1 MSLVSRTLSAGKM
14 FKLGRIQLTLPWLMV
29 LRNLRARWVRTILTA
44 AGIVVG
50 VAAMVAVNATNNS
63 TLNSINRFFDE
74 AAGQSDLVVETA
86 ASGERFEEAAVAT
99 VRRFPGVI
107 AAAPGIVGV
116 TIPAEEA
123 EGWEE
128 QYGAGG
134 NIVPGTNF
142 WLMGRDMA
150 ADAGVEAAIHTYKL
164 VDGRLLK
171 PNETAYNMMM
181 VETYAE
187 EKGIE
192 VGEDFAIL
200 TPSSGVVDLRV
211 VGLIAKEEI
220 GISNEGVLGITS
232 VQVVQELF
240 GASGEIDQIELIVDA
255 SIRSNTAAL
264 DQFRSDLSARLG
276 AEFTVKRPASRGE
289 SVTDSLASYQQGL
302 NFFSVVSLFVGSFLI
317 YNAFAMTVVERTR
330 EIGMLRAI
338 GTTQRQVIKIVL
350 TEALLLGVA
359 GSIAGVGFGL
369 LLARGLV
376 VTMGNFAG
384 QTVNEVSSTPQSM
397 LTSVIVGVVVTLSA
411 ATIPALQAARISP
424 LQALRAQGNVDERRW
439 LTMGLK
445 FGPLTV
451 AAAVLVLY
459 WVPFRQSVAF
469 YIGSSM
475 IFVLLL
481 GATLCIPVLANTL
494 EWVIRPFTRLIFGN
508 EGRLGSSNINR
519 ARGRT
524 ALTVAALMVGISMV
538 VGINGLTN
546 SFEQD
551 IEQWMDSALG
561 GDLFVRSPLPM
572 QPDLEARLLAL
583 PEVTA
588 VTASRIVA
596 SRLLTHSG
604 EDEFSL
610 FVAIDPESFL
620 TVRGLRIQEGPEPA
634 DIMARLQQGGAVY
647 VGADVANKFDLG
659 VGDSIT
665 METRRGRRA
674 FEIVAI
680 VLDFGAGETPSV
692 TGSLADLRRYFG
704 VNDVSSFSVRL
715 ADGADLTA
723 VSTIIETQLGRGQNL
738 SVEGKEAFEAKIRT
752 LSAEAFSLFDVLG
765 LIGLV
770 VAALGVV
777 NTMLMNVLERTR
789 ELGGLRS
796 LGMSRSQVRRMILAE
811 ATTIGFI
818 GAIFG
823 VGFGAVLS
831 DVFIIGLRSIGGF
844 VLTSQVP
851 IVPMIYSFFLAYLV
865 ALLAAW
871 YPAVR
876 ASQVN
881 IIAAIKNE

>member
-1 MSLVSRTLSAGKM
+1 M
-14 FKLGRIQLTLPWLMV
+14 FQLFGFQLTLPWLMM
-29 LRNLRARWVRTILTA
+29 LRNLRARWVRTVLTA

-50 VAAMVAVNATNNS
+50 VAAMVSVSATNNS
-63 TLNSINRFFDE
+63 TINSINRFFDE
-74 AAGQSDLVVETA
+74 AAGQSDLVVQTA
-86 ASGERFEEAAVAT
+86 AAGERFDESVLAT
-99 VRRFPGVI
+99 VRRYPGVVS
-107 AAAPGIVGV
+107 AAPGIVGV

-123 EGWEE
+123 DGWEE

-142 WLMGRDMA
+142 WLMGRDLG
-150 ADAGVEAAIHTYKL
+150 ADEGIHTYRL
-164 VDGRLLK
+164 VDGRLLN
-171 PNETAYNMMM
+171 PNETAYNMML
-181 VETYAE
+181 VEDYAE

-200 TPSSGVVDLRV
+200 TPVSGVVELRV

-220 GISNEGVLGITS
+220 GISNEGVLGITAVS
-232 VQVVQELF
+232 VVQDLF
-240 GASGEIDQIELIVDA
+240 GAASNIDQIEFIVDDEISSSTTELDA
-255 SIRSNTAAL
+255 FRQAL
-264 DQFRSDLSARLG
+264 AARLG
-276 AEFTVKRPASRGE
+276 PEFDVKRPASRGE
-289 SVTDSLASYQQGL
+289 LVTDSLASYQQGL

-330 EIGMLRAI
+330 EIGMLRAV
-338 GTTQRQVIKIVL
+338 GTTQRQIIKIVL

-359 GSIAGVGFGL
+359 GSILGVGFGL

-376 VTMGNFAG
+376 ITMGNFAG
-384 QTVNEVSSTPQSM
+384 QTVNEVTATPQSM
-397 LTSVIVGVVVTLSA
+397 LISVLVGVVVTLAA
-411 ATIPALQAARISP
+411 ATVPALQAARISP
-424 LQALRAQGNVDERRW
+424 LQALRVQGNVDERRW
-439 LTMGLK
+439 LTLGLK

-451 AAAVLVLY
+451 VAAILVLY
-459 WVPFRQSVAF
+459 YVPFRQSVAF

-481 GATLCIPVLANTL
+481 GATLCIPILANGL
-494 EWVIRPFTRLIFGN
+494 EWAIRPFTILLFGN

-538 VGINGLTN
+538 VGINGLTS

-551 IEQWMDSALG
+551 IEQWLDSALG

-596 SRLLTHSG
+596 SRLLTSDG
-604 EDEFSL
+604 DDEFAL
-610 FVAIDPESFL
+610 FVAIDPETYE
-620 TVRGLRIQEGPEPA
+620 TVRDLRIQEGLALPEL
-634 DIMARLQQGGAVY
+634 MVRLRQGDALY
-647 VGADVANKFDLG
+647 VGADVANRFELA
-659 VGDSIT
+659 VGDVVT
-665 METRRGRRA
+665 LETRRGRRA
-674 FEIVAI
+674 FEIVSI
-680 VLDFGAGETPSV
+680 VMDFGAGETPSV
-692 TGSLADLRRYFG
+692 TGSMGDLRRYFG
-704 VNDVSSFSVRL
+704 VNDVSSF
-715 ADGADLTA
+715 A
-723 VSTIIETQLGRGQNL
+723 VSLAEGAELESVTDSIENQLGRGQNL
-738 SVEGKEAFEAKIRT
+738 SVEGKASFEAKIREIT
-752 LSAEAFSLFDVLG
+752 AEAFSLFDVLG

-770 VAALGVV
+770 VAALGVI

-796 LGMSRSQVRRMILAE
+796 LGMSRRQVRRMILAE
-811 ATTIGFI
+811 ATTMGFI
-818 GAIFG
+818 GAVFG

-844 VLTSQVP
+844 VIESQLPV
-851 IVPMIYSFFLAYLV
+851 VPMIYSFFLAYLV

-881 IIAAIKNE
+881 IISAIKNE

>member
-1 MSLVSRTLSAGKM
+1 
-14 FKLGRIQLTLPWLMV
+14 MV
-29 LRNLRARWVRTILTA
+29 LRNLRARWVRTVLTA

-63 TLNSINRFFDE
+63 TFNSINRFFDE

-86 ASGERFEEAAVAT
+86 AAGESFDASVLST
-99 VRRFPGVI
+99 VRRFPGVV

-116 TIPAEEA
+116 TIPADEA
-123 EGWEE
+123 DGWEE

-142 WLMGRDMA
+142 WLMGRDIA
-150 ADAGVEAAIHTYKL
+150 ADTAAESPIHSYKL
-164 VDGRLLK
+164 VDGRLLNA
-171 PNETAYNMMM
+171 NETAYNMLL
-181 VETYAE
+181 VADYAE
-187 EKGIE
+187 EKGVE

-200 TPSSGVVDLRV
+200 TPTSGVVELRV

-220 GISNEGVLGITS
+220 GISNEGVLGITA
-232 VQVVQELF
+232 VPVVQELF
-240 GASGEIDQIELIVDA
+240 GASGQINQIELIVDDA
-255 SIRSNTAAL
+255 ISGSTADL
-264 DQFRSDLSARLG
+264 DQFRSELGARLG
-276 AEFTVKRPASRGE
+276 PEFSVKRPASRGE
-289 SVTDSLASYQQGL
+289 LVTDSLASYQQGL

-330 EIGMLRAI
+330 EIGMLRAV

-350 TEALLLGVA
+350 TEAMLLGVV
-359 GSIAGVGFGL
+359 GSVMGVGFGL
-369 LLARGLV
+369 LLARGLAV
-376 VTMGNFAG
+376 GMGNFAG
-384 QTVNEVSSTPQSM
+384 QTINEVTATPRS
-397 LTSVIVGVVVTLSA
+397 LITSVLVGIAVTLVAS
-411 ATIPALQAARISP
+411 TVPALQAARISP
-424 LQALRAQGNVDERRW
+424 LQALRVQGNTDERRW
-439 LTMGLK
+439 LTTGLK

-451 AAAVLVLY
+451 VAAILVLY
-459 WVPFRQSVAF
+459 YVPFRQSVAF
-469 YIGSSM
+469 YIGSGT
-475 IFVLLL
+475 IFILLL
-481 GATLCIPVLANTL
+481 GATLCIPVFANGL
-494 EWVIRPFTRLIFGN
+494 EWVIRPFTLFIFGN

-572 QPDLEARLLAL
+572 QPDLETRLLTL

-588 VTASRIVA
+588 VTPSRVIA
-596 SRLLTHSG
+596 SRLLTQAG
-604 EDEFSL
+604 DDEFAI
-610 FVAIDPESFL
+610 FVGIDPETYE
-620 TVRGLRIQEGPEPA
+620 TVRDLRIQEGLAMPELM
-634 DIMARLQQGGAVY
+634 DRLGQGNAVY
-647 VGADVANKFDLG
+647 IGADVANKFSLS
-659 VGDSIT
+659 VGEIIT
-665 METRRGRRA
+665 LETRRGRRD

-680 VLDFGAGETPSV
+680 VMDFGAGETPSV
-692 TGSLADLRRYFG
+692 TGSMADMRRYFG
-704 VNDVSSFSVRL
+704 VNDVSSYAVTL
-715 ADGADLTA
+715 AEGADLDTVA
-723 VSTIIETQLGRGQNL
+723 DTIETQLGRGQNL
-738 SVEGKEAFEAKIRT
+738 SVEGKAAFEEKIRA

-770 VAALGVV
+770 VAALGVI

-796 LGMSRSQVRRMILAE
+796 LGMSRRQVRRMILAE
-811 ATTIGFI
+811 ATTMGFI
-818 GAIFG
+818 GAVFG

-844 VLTSQVP
+844 VIESQVP
-851 IVPMIYSFFLAYLV
+851 VVPMIYSFFLAYLV

-881 IIAAIKNE
+881 IISAIKNE

>member
-1 MSLVSRTLSAGKM
+1 
-14 FKLGRIQLTLPWLMV
+14 MV
-29 LRNLRARWVRTILTA
+29 LRNLRARWVRTVLTA

-50 VAAMVAVNATNNS
+50 VAAMVSVNATNNS

-86 ASGERFEEAAVAT
+86 AAGEQFDEAVLST
-99 VRRFPGVI
+99 VRRFPGVVT
-107 AAAPGIVGV
+107 AAPGIVGV
-116 TIPAEEA
+116 TIPADEA

-134 NIVPGTNF
+134 SIVPGTNF
-142 WLMGRDMA
+142 WLMGRDIA
-150 ADAGVEAAIHTYKL
+150 ADEAIHTYKL
-164 VDGRLLK
+164 VDGRLLN
-171 PNETAYNMMM
+171 PGETAYNMML

-200 TPSSGVVDLRV
+200 TPTSGVVELRV

-220 GISNEGVLGITS
+220 GISNEGVVGITA
-232 VQVVQELF
+232 VPVVQELF
-240 GASGEIDQIELIVDA
+240 GQGGKIGQIELIVDETI
-255 SIRSNTAAL
+255 SSSTAEL
-264 DQFRSDLSARLG
+264 DQFREVLATRLG
-276 AEFTVKRPASRGE
+276 PEFTVKRPASRGE
-289 SVTDSLASYQQGL
+289 LVTNSLSSYQQGL

-330 EIGMLRAI
+330 EIGMLRAV

-350 TEALLLGVA
+350 TEALLLGVLGA
-359 GSIAGVGFGL
+359 VLGVGFGL

-376 VTMGNFAG
+376 ISMGNFAG
-384 QTVNEVSSTPQSM
+384 QTINEVTATPQSM
-397 LTSVIVGVVVTLSA
+397 FLSVVVGVVVTLVA
-411 ATIPALQAARISP
+411 ATVPALQAARISP
-424 LQALRAQGNVDERRW
+424 LQALRVQGSTDERRW

-451 AAAVLVLY
+451 VAAILVLY
-459 WVPFRQSVAF
+459 YVPFRQSVAF
-469 YIGSSM
+469 YIGSVT
-475 IFVLLL
+475 IFILLL
-481 GATLCIPVLANTL
+481 GATLCIPVFANGL
-494 EWVIRPFTRLIFGN
+494 ERVIRPLTLFIFGN

-551 IEQWMDSALG
+551 IEDWMDSALG

-588 VTASRIVA
+588 VTSTRIVA
-596 SRLLTHSG
+596 SRLLTSSG
-604 EDEFSL
+604 DDEFAL
-610 FVAIDPESFL
+610 FVAIDPETYQS
-620 TVRGLRIQEGPEPA
+620 VRDLRIQEGLDVPELMP
-634 DIMARLQQGGAVY
+634 RLAEGGAVY
-647 VGADVANKFDLG
+647 VGADVANKFELDLG
-659 VGDSIT
+659 DIVT
-665 METRRGRRA
+665 METRRGRRE
-674 FEIVAI
+674 FEIVSI
-680 VLDFGAGETPSV
+680 VMDFGAGETASV
-692 TGSLADLRRYFG
+692 TGSMTDLQRYFG
-704 VNDVSSFSVRL
+704 VNDVSSFSVKL
-715 ADGADLTA
+715 VEGAELTA
-723 VSTIIETQLGRGQNL
+723 VSDIIENQLGRGKNL
-738 SVEGKEAFEAKIRT
+738 SVEGKEAFEEKIRT

-765 LIGLV
+765 LIGLI
-770 VAALGVV
+770 VAALGVI

-796 LGMSRSQVRRMILAE
+796 LGMSRTQVRRMILAE
-811 ATTIGFI
+811 ATTMGFI

-851 IVPMIYSFFLAYLV
+851 VVPMIYSFFLAYLV

-876 ASQVN
+876 ASRVN

>member
-1 MSLVSRTLSAGKM
+1 
-14 FKLGRIQLTLPWLMV
+14 MV
-29 LRNLRARWVRTILTA
+29 LRNLRARWVRTVLTA

-86 ASGERFEEAAVAT
+86 AAGERFDEAALST
-99 VRRFPGVI
+99 VRRFPGVV

-116 TIPAEEA
+116 TIPADEA

-134 NIVPGTNF
+134 NLVPGTNF
-142 WLMGRDMA
+142 WLMGRDLA
-150 ADAGVEAAIHTYKL
+150 ADEAIHAYNL
-164 VDGRLLK
+164 VDGRLLN
-171 PNETAYNMMM
+171 PGETAYNMML

-200 TPSSGVVDLRV
+200 TPASGEVELRV

-220 GISNEGVLGITS
+220 GISNEGVIGITA
-232 VQVVQELF
+232 VPAVQELF
-240 GASGEIDQIELIVDA
+240 GASSEIDQIELIVDETI
-255 SIRSNTAAL
+255 SSSTAEL
-264 DQFRSDLSARLG
+264 DQFREELVTRLG
-276 AEFTVKRPASRGE
+276 PEFTVKRPASRGE
-289 SVTDSLASYQQGL
+289 LVTDSLSSYQQGL

-330 EIGMLRAI
+330 EIGMLRAV
-338 GTTQRQVIKIVL
+338 GTTQRQIIKIVL
-350 TEALLLGVA
+350 TEALLLGVV
-359 GSIAGVGFGL
+359 GSVAGVGFGL

-376 VTMGNFAG
+376 ISMGNFAG
-384 QTVNEVSSTPQSM
+384 QTINEVSSTPQSM
-397 LTSVIVGVVVTLSA
+397 LTSVLVGVVVTLVA
-411 ATIPALQAARISP
+411 ATVPALQAARISP
-424 LQALRAQGNVDERRW
+424 LQALRVQGNTDERRW

-451 AAAVLVLY
+451 VASILVLY
-459 WVPFRQSVAF
+459 YVPFRQSVAF
-469 YIGSSM
+469 YIGSGT
-475 IFVLLL
+475 IFILLL
-481 GATLCIPVLANTL
+481 GATLCIPVFANSL
-494 EWVIRPFTRLIFGN
+494 ERVIRPLTLFIFGN

-588 VTASRIVA
+588 VTATRIVA
-596 SRLLTHSG
+596 SRLLTTAG
-604 EDEFSL
+604 DDEFAL
-610 FVAIDPESFL
+610 FVGVDPETYE
-620 TVRGLRIQEGPEPA
+620 TVRDLRIQEGLDVPEL
-634 DIMARLQQGGAVY
+634 MERLAEGGAVY
-647 VGADVANKFDLG
+647 VGADIANKFDLD
-659 VGDSIT
+659 VGEIVT
-665 METRRGRRA
+665 METRRGRRQ

-680 VLDFGAGETPSV
+680 VMDFGAGETPSV
-692 TGSLADLRRYFG
+692 TGSMADLQRYFG
-704 VNDVSSFSVRL
+704 VNDISSFSVKL
-715 ADGADLTA
+715 VEGAALTA
-723 VSTIIETQLGRGQNL
+723 VSNTIENQLGRGKNL
-738 SVEGKEAFEAKIRT
+738 SVEGKEAFEEKIRS

-770 VAALGVV
+770 VAALGVI

-796 LGMSRSQVRRMILAE
+796 LGMSRRQVRRMILAE
-811 ATTIGFI
+811 ATAMGFI

-851 IVPMIYSFFLAYLV
+851 VVPMIYSFFLAYLV

-871 YPAVR
+871 YPAIR

>member
-1 MSLVSRTLSAGKM
+1 MFQFGPFQLS
-14 FKLGRIQLTLPWLMV
+14 LPWLMV
-29 LRNLRARWVRTILTA
+29 LRNLRARWVRTVLTA

-50 VAAMVAVNATNNS
+50 VAAMVSVNATNNS

-86 ASGERFEEAAVAT
+86 AAGERFDEAALST
-99 VRRFPGVI
+99 VRRFPGVV

-116 TIPAEEA
+116 TIPADEA

-134 NIVPGTNF
+134 NLVPGTNF
-142 WLMGRDMA
+142 WLIGRDIA
-150 ADAGVEAAIHTYKL
+150 ADESIHTYKL
-164 VDGRLLK
+164 VDGRLLN
-171 PNETAYNMMM
+171 PDETAYNMML

-200 TPSSGVVDLRV
+200 TPTSGVVELRV

-220 GISNEGVLGITS
+220 GISNEGVVGITA
-232 VQVVQELF
+232 VPVVQELF
-240 GASGEIDQIELIVDA
+240 GAASEIDQIELIVDETI
-255 SIRSNTAAL
+255 SESTSNL
-264 DQFRSDLSARLG
+264 DQFRDELVTRLG
-276 AEFTVKRPASRGE
+276 PEFTVKRPASRGE
-289 SVTDSLASYQQGL
+289 LVTDSLSSYQQGL

-330 EIGMLRAI
+330 EIGMLRAV

-350 TEALLLGVA
+350 TEALLLGVV
-359 GSIAGVGFGL
+359 GSVAGVGFGL

-376 VTMGNFAG
+376 ISMGNFAG
-384 QTVNEVSSTPQSM
+384 QTISEVSSTPQSM
-397 LTSVIVGVVVTLSA
+397 LTSVMVGVVVTLVA
-411 ATIPALQAARISP
+411 AAVPALQAARISP
-424 LQALRAQGNVDERRW
+424 LQALRVQGNTDERRW

-451 AAAVLVLY
+451 AAAILVLY
-459 WVPFRQSVAF
+459 YVPFRQSVAF
-469 YIGSSM
+469 YIGSGT
-475 IFVLLL
+475 IFILLL
-481 GATLCIPVLANTL
+481 GATLCIPVLANSL
-494 EWVIRPFTRLIFGN
+494 EWVIRPLTLFIFGN

-588 VTASRIVA
+588 VTSTRIVA
-596 SRLLTHSG
+596 SRLLTSSG
-604 EDEFSL
+604 DDEFAL
-610 FVAIDPESFL
+610 FVAIDPETYQ
-620 TVRGLRIQEGPEPA
+620 TVRDLRIQDGLDVPELMP
-634 DIMARLQQGGAVY
+634 RLAEGGAVY
-647 VGADVANKFDLG
+647 IGADVANKFELDLG
-659 VGDSIT
+659 EIVT
-665 METRRGRRA
+665 METRRGRRE
-674 FEIVAI
+674 FEIVSI
-680 VLDFGAGETPSV
+680 VMDFGAGETPSV
-692 TGSLADLRRYFG
+692 TGSMADLQRYFG
-704 VNDVSSFSVRL
+704 VNDVSSFSVSL
-715 ADGADLTA
+715 AEGAELTA
-723 VSTIIETQLGRGQNL
+723 VADIIENQLGRGKNL
-738 SVEGKEAFEAKIRT
+738 SVEGKEAFEEKIRT

-770 VAALGVV
+770 VAALGVI

-796 LGMSRSQVRRMILAE
+796 LGMSRTQVRRMILAE
-811 ATTIGFI
+811 ATTMGFI

-876 ASQVN
+876 ASRVN

>member
-1 MSLVSRTLSAGKM
+1 
-14 FKLGRIQLTLPWLMV
+14 MV
-29 LRNLRARWVRTILTA
+29 LRNLRARWVRTVLTA

-86 ASGERFEEAAVAT
+86 ASGERFAEAALST
-99 VRRFPGVI
+99 VRRFPGVVE
-107 AAAPGIVGV
+107 AAPGIVGI
-116 TIPAEEA
+116 TIPADEA
-123 EGWEE
+123 DGWEE

-150 ADAGVEAAIHTYKL
+150 ADAAVHTYSL
-164 VDGRLLK
+164 VDGRLLQ
-171 PNETAYNMMM
+171 PNETAYNMML

-200 TPSSGVVDLRV
+200 TPASGVVELRV
-211 VGLIAKEEI
+211 IGLITKEEI

-232 VQVVQELF
+232 VAVVQELF
-240 GASGEIDQIELIVDA
+240 GANGEVDQIELIVDEA
-255 SIRSNTAAL
+255 ISANAADL
-264 DQFRSDLSARLG
+264 DQFSSDLAARLG
-276 AEFTVKRPASRGE
+276 DEFSVKRPASRGE

-350 TEALLLGVA
+350 TEALLLGIA
-359 GSIAGVGFGL
+359 GSVAGVGFGL

-384 QTVNEVSSTPQSM
+384 QTVNEVTSTPQSM
-397 LTSVIVGVVVTLSA
+397 LVSVLVGIVVTLLA
-411 ATIPALQAARISP
+411 ALVPALQAARISP

-451 AAAVLVLY
+451 VAAILVLY
-459 WVPFRQSVAF
+459 QVPFRQSVAF
-469 YIGSSM
+469 YIGSGM

-481 GATLCIPVLANTL
+481 GATLCIPVLANSL
-494 EWVIRPFTRLIFGN
+494 EWVIRPFTRFIFGN

-572 QPDLEARLLAL
+572 QPDLETRLLAL

-596 SRLLTHSG
+596 SRLLTNAG
-604 EDEFSL
+604 DDEFAL
-610 FVAIDPESFL
+610 FVAIDPESYL
-620 TVRGLRIQEGPEPA
+620 TVRGLRIQEGPDPDE
-634 DIMARLQQGGAVY
+634 IMRRLQEGGVVY
-647 VGADVANKFDLG
+647 VGADVANKFDLAI
-659 VGDSIT
+659 GDSIT
-665 METRRGRRA
+665 METRRGRRD
-674 FEIVAI
+674 FEIIAI

-692 TGSLADLRRYFG
+692 TGSLAELRRYFG
-704 VNDVSSFSVRL
+704 VNDVSSFSVKL
-715 ADGADLTA
+715 AEGAEVTA
-723 VSTIIETQLGRGQNL
+723 VANTIETQLG
-738 SVEGKEAFEAKIRT
+738 T
-752 LSAEAFSLFDVLG
+752 
-765 LIGLV
+765 
-770 VAALGVV
+770 
-777 NTMLMNVLERTR
+777 
-789 ELGGLRS
+789 
-796 LGMSRSQVRRMILAE
+796 
-811 ATTIGFI
+811 
-818 GAIFG
+818 
-823 VGFGAVLS
+823 
-831 DVFIIGLRSIGGF
+831 
-844 VLTSQVP
+844 
-851 IVPMIYSFFLAYLV
+851 
-865 ALLAAW
+865 
-871 YPAVR
+871 
-876 ASQVN
+876 
-881 IIAAIKNE
+881 

>member
-1 MSLVSRTLSAGKM
+1 MFQLFGFQLS
-14 FKLGRIQLTLPWLMV
+14 LPWLMV
-29 LRNLRARWVRTILTA
+29 LRNLRARWVRTVLTA

-63 TLNSINRFFDE
+63 TLRSINRFFDE
-74 AAGQSDLVVETA
+74 AAGQSDWVVETA
-86 ASGERFEEAAVAT
+86 ASGERFDESILAT
-99 VRRFPGVI
+99 VRRFPGVV
-107 AAAPGIVGV
+107 AAAPGIVGI
-116 TIPAEEA
+116 TIPADEA
-123 EGWEE
+123 DGWEE

-134 NIVPGTNF
+134 FVVPGTNF
-142 WLMGRDMA
+142 WLMGRDLA
-150 ADAGVEAAIHTYKL
+150 ADAAIHTYAL
-164 VDGRLLK
+164 VDGRLLN
-171 PNETAYNMMM
+171 PNETAYSMML
-181 VETYAE
+181 VEDYAQ

-200 TPSSGVVDLRV
+200 TPISGVVALRV
-211 VGLIAKEEI
+211 VGLIAKEGI
-220 GISNEGVLGITS
+220 GISNEGVVGIAP
-232 VQVVQELF
+232 VPVVQALF
-240 GASGEIDQIELIVDA
+240 GGSDQIGQIELVVEK
-255 SIRSNTAAL
+255 SISGSTAEL
-264 DQFRSDLSARLG
+264 DQFRDDLAARLG
-276 AEFTVKRPASRGE
+276 PAFAVKRPASRGE
-289 SVTDSLASYQQGL
+289 LVTNSLASYQQGL

-330 EIGMLRAI
+330 EIGMLRAV

-359 GSIAGVGFGL
+359 GSMVGVGFGL

-376 VTMGNFAG
+376 VTMGNFVG
-384 QTVNEVSSTPQSM
+384 QTVPEVTSTPQSL
-397 LTSVIVGVVVTLSA
+397 LTSVVVGIVVTLA
-411 ATIPALQAARISP
+411 AAAVPALQAARISP
-424 LQALRAQGNVDERRW
+424 LQALRVQGNVDERRW

-451 AAAVLVLY
+451 VAAILVLY
-459 WVPFRQSVAF
+459 YVPFRQSVAF

-481 GATLCIPVLANTL
+481 GATLCIPVLANGL
-494 EWVIRPFTRLIFGN
+494 EWVIRPFTIFLFGN

-551 IEQWMDSALG
+551 IEQWLDSALG

-572 QPDLEARLLAL
+572 RPDLEARLLAL

-588 VTASRIVA
+588 VTPSRIVG
-596 SRLLTHSG
+596 SRLLTAAG
-604 EDEFSL
+604 DDEFAL
-610 FVAIDPESFL
+610 FVAIDPASYQS
-620 TVRGLRIQEGPEPA
+620 VRSLRIQQGPAVGE
-634 DIMARLQQGGAVY
+634 IMARLQQGGVVY
-647 VGADVANKFDLG
+647 VGADVANKFELA
-659 VGDSIT
+659 VGDT
-665 METRRGRRA
+665 VTLETRRGRRE
-674 FEIVAI
+674 FEIIAI
-680 VLDFGAGETPSV
+680 VMELGAGETPSV
-692 TGSLADLRRYFG
+692 TGALADMQRYFG
-704 VNDVSSFSVRL
+704 VNDVSSFAVGL
-715 ADGADLTA
+715 AAGAEVNA
-723 VSTIIETQLGRGQNL
+723 VADIIKNQVGRGQNL
-738 SVEGKEAFEAKIRT
+738 SVEGKEPFAAKIRA

-770 VAALGVV
+770 VAALGVI

-811 ATTIGFI
+811 ATTMGFI

-844 VLTSQVP
+844 VIESQLPV
-851 IVPMIYSFFLAYLV
+851 VPMIYSFFLAYLV

-881 IIAAIKNE
+881 IISAIKNE

>member
-1 MSLVSRTLSAGKM
+1 
-14 FKLGRIQLTLPWLMV
+14 MV
-29 LRNLRARWVRTILTA
+29 LKNLRLRWVRTVLTA

-50 VAAMVAVNATNNS
+50 VAAMVSVNATNNS
-63 TLNSINRFFDE
+63 TLHSINRFFDE

-86 ASGERFEEAAVAT
+86 ALGERFDESVLAT
-99 VRRFPGVI
+99 VRRFPGVV

-116 TIPAEEA
+116 TIPADEA

-134 NIVPGTNF
+134 NLVPGTNF
-142 WLMGRDMA
+142 WLMGRDMVADGA
-150 ADAGVEAAIHTYKL
+150 AGTDMAKDTDAAIHTYTL
-164 VDGRLLK
+164 VDGRLLN
-171 PNETAYNMMM
+171 PNEAAYSIVL
-181 VETYAE
+181 VETYAAD
-187 EKGIE
+187 KGIE

-200 TPSSGVVDLRV
+200 TPTSGVVELRV

-220 GISNEGVLGITS
+220 GISNEGVLGIAP
-232 VQVVQELF
+232 VPAVQELF
-240 GASGEIDQIELIVDA
+240 AANGQIDQIELVVEE
-255 SIRSNTAAL
+255 SISGSTAEL
-264 DQFRSDLSARLG
+264 DQFRTDLAKRLG
-276 AEFTVKRPASRGE
+276 DKFTVKRPASRGE
-289 SVTDSLASYQQGL
+289 LVTDSLQSYQQGL

-330 EIGMLRAI
+330 EIGMLRAV
-338 GTTQRQVIKIVL
+338 GTTRWQIIKIVF
-350 TEALLLGVA
+350 TEALLLGVV
-359 GSIAGVGFGL
+359 GSVVGVGFGL

-384 QTVNEVSSTPQSM
+384 QTVNEVTATPQSL
-397 LTSVIVGVVVTLSA
+397 LTSVLVGVLVTLAA
-411 ATIPALQAARISP
+411 ATVPALQAAHISP
-424 LQALRAQGNVDERRW
+424 LQALRVQGSVDERRW
-439 LTMGLK
+439 LTLGLK

-451 AAAVLVLY
+451 AVALLILY

-469 YIGSSM
+469 YIGSGT

-481 GATLCIPVLANTL
+481 GATLCIPVLANSL
-494 EWVIRPFTRLIFGN
+494 EWLIRPLTRFIFGN

-588 VTASRIVA
+588 VTAGRIVA
-596 SRLLTHSG
+596 SRLLTQAG
-604 EDEFSL
+604 DDEFAL
-610 FVAIDPESFL
+610 FVAIDPATYE
-620 TVRGLRIQEGPEPA
+620 TVRDLRIQAGPTVSE
-634 DIMARLQQGGAVY
+634 IMARLQQGGAVY
-647 VGADVANKFDLG
+647 VGADIANKFNLAI
-659 VGDSIT
+659 GDTIT
-665 METRRGRRA
+665 METRRGRRS
-674 FEIVAI
+674 FEVIAI

-692 TGSLADLRRYFG
+692 TGSMGDLRRYFG
-704 VNDVSSFSVRL
+704 VNDISSFSVKL
-715 ADGADLTA
+715 AEGVAVTA
-723 VSTIIETQLGRGQNL
+723 VADSIENQLGRGQNL

-770 VAALGVV
+770 VAALGVI

-811 ATTIGFI
+811 ATTIGFM

-844 VLTSQVP
+844 VLTSQLPV
-851 IVPMIYSFFLAYLV
+851 VPMIYSFFLAYLV

>member
-1 MSLVSRTLSAGKM
+1 M
-14 FKLGRIQLTLPWLMV
+14 FNFGPIQLSLPWLMV
-29 LRNLRARWVRTILTA
+29 LRNLRARWVRTVLTA
-44 AGIVVG
+44 AGIIVG
-50 VAAMVAVNATNNS
+50 VAAMVSVNATNNS

-86 ASGERFEEAAVAT
+86 AAGERFDEAALST
-99 VRRFPGVI
+99 VQRFPGVV

-116 TIPAEEA
+116 TIPESEA
-123 EGWEE
+123 DGWEE

-134 NIVPGTNF
+134 NLVPGTNF
-142 WLMGRDMA
+142 WLIGRDLA
-150 ADAGVEAAIHTYKL
+150 ADEAIHTYKL
-164 VDGRLLK
+164 VDGRLLN
-171 PNETAYNMMM
+171 PGETAYNMML

-200 TPSSGVVDLRV
+200 SPTSGVVELRV

-220 GISNEGVLGITS
+220 GISNEGVVGITA
-232 VQVVQELF
+232 VPVVQELF
-240 GASGEIDQIELIVDA
+240 GAVGKIDQIELIVDETI
-255 SIRSNTAAL
+255 SGSTANL
-264 DQFRSDLSARLG
+264 DLFRDELATRLG
-276 AEFTVKRPASRGE
+276 PEFTVKRPVSRGE
-289 SVTDSLASYQQGL
+289 LVTDSLSSYQQGL

-330 EIGMLRAI
+330 EIGMLRAV

-350 TEALLLGVA
+350 TEALLLGVV
-359 GSIAGVGFGL
+359 GSVAGVGFGL

-376 VTMGNFAG
+376 ISMGNFAG
-384 QTVNEVSSTPQSM
+384 QTISEVTATPQSL
-397 LTSVIVGVVVTLSA
+397 LTSVLVGLVVTLVA
-411 ATIPALQAARISP
+411 ATVPALQAARISP
-424 LQALRAQGNVDERRW
+424 LQALRVQGNTDERRW
-439 LTMGLK
+439 LTLGLK

-451 AAAVLVLY
+451 AASILVLY
-459 WVPFRQSVAF
+459 YVPFRQSVAF
-469 YIGSSM
+469 YIGSGT
-475 IFVLLL
+475 IFILLL
-481 GATLCIPVLANTL
+481 GATLCIPVFANGL
-494 EWVIRPFTRLIFGN
+494 EWVIRPLTLFLFGN

-551 IEQWMDSALG
+551 IEQWLDSALG

-572 QPDLEARLLAL
+572 QPDLEGRLLAL
-583 PEVTA
+583 PEVAA
-588 VTASRIVA
+588 VTATRIVA
-596 SRLLTHSG
+596 SRLLTTTG
-604 EDEFSL
+604 DDEFAL
-610 FVAIDPESFL
+610 FVAIDPETYQ
-620 TVRGLRIQEGPEPA
+620 TVRDLRIQDGLAVPEL
-634 DIMARLQQGGAVY
+634 MARLAQGGALY
-647 VGADVANKFDLG
+647 VGADVANKFDLD
-659 VGDSIT
+659 VGEIVT
-665 METRRGRRA
+665 METRRGRRE

-680 VLDFGAGETPSV
+680 VMDFGAGETPSV
-692 TGSLADLRRYFG
+692 TGSMADLQRYFG
-704 VNDVSSFSVRL
+704 VNDVNSFSVSL
-715 ADGADLTA
+715 VEGAELTA
-723 VSTIIETQLGRGQNL
+723 VANIIENQLGRGKNL
-738 SVEGKEAFEAKIRT
+738 SVEGKEAFEEKIRS

-770 VAALGVV
+770 VAALGVI

-796 LGMSRSQVRRMILAE
+796 LGMSRRQVRRMILAE
-811 ATTIGFI
+811 ATTMGFI

-851 IVPMIYSFFLAYLV
+851 VVPMIYSFFLAYLV

>member
-1 MSLVSRTLSAGKM
+1 
-14 FKLGRIQLTLPWLMV
+14 MV
-29 LRNLRARWVRTILTA
+29 LRNLRARWVRTVLTA
-44 AGIVVG
+44 LGIVVG

-63 TLNSINRFFDE
+63 TLKSINRFFDE
-74 AAGQSDLVVETA
+74 AAGQSDLVIETA
-86 ASGERFEEAAVAT
+86 ATGERFDEATLAT
-99 VRRFPGVI
+99 VRRFPGVV

-116 TIPAEEA
+116 TIPADEA
-123 EGWEE
+123 NEWEQ

-134 NIVPGTNF
+134 NIIPGTNF

-150 ADAGVEAAIHTYKL
+150 ADVGIHSYDL
-164 VDGRLLK
+164 VDGRLLQ
-171 PNETAYNMMM
+171 PDDTAFNMML

-200 TPSSGVVDLRV
+200 TPSSGVVKLRV
-211 VGLIAKEEI
+211 IGLIAKEEI
-220 GISNEGVLGITS
+220 GISNEGVIGITS

-240 GASGEIDQIELIVDA
+240 GASGEIDQIELIVEEEISA
-255 SIRSNTAAL
+255 NTAAL
-264 DQFRSDLSARLG
+264 DQFRNDLENRLDTEL
-276 AEFTVKRPASRGE
+276 AVKLPASRGQ
-289 SVTDSLASYQQGL
+289 SITDSLQSYQQGL

-330 EIGMLRAI
+330 EIGMLRAV

-350 TEALLLGVA
+350 TEALLLGVV
-359 GSIAGVGFGL
+359 GSVAGVGAGL

-376 VTMGNFAG
+376 ITMGNFAG
-384 QTVNEVSSTPQSM
+384 QTVKEVTATPNSL
-397 LTSVIVGVVVTLSA
+397 LTSVIVGVVVTLGA
-411 ATIPALQAARISP
+411 AIVPALQAARISP
-424 LQALRAQGNVDERRW
+424 LQALRVQGNVDERRW

-451 AAAVLVLY
+451 VAALLILY
-459 WVPFRQSVAF
+459 WVPFRPSVAF
-469 YIGSSM
+469 IIGSGT
-475 IFVLLL
+475 IFMLLL
-481 GATLCIPVLANTL
+481 GATLCIPVLANGL
-494 EWVIRPFTRLIFGN
+494 EWVIRPFTLLLFGN

-538 VGINGLTN
+538 VGINGLTS

-551 IEQWMDSALG
+551 IDQWMDSAVG
-561 GDLFVRSPLPM
+561 GDLFVRSPLLM

-583 PEVTA
+583 PQVTA
-588 VTASRIVA
+588 VTPTRFVS
-596 SRLLTHSG
+596 SRLFPKTG
-604 EDEFSL
+604 EDEYAL
-610 FVAIDPESFL
+610 FIAIDPASYM
-620 TVRGLRIQEGPEPA
+620 TVRGLRIQDGPELA
-634 DIMARLQQGGAVY
+634 AVMARLGEGGAVY
-647 VGADVANKFDLG
+647 VGADEANKFDLA
-659 VGDSIT
+659 VGDFVT
-665 METRRGRRA
+665 LETRRGRRE
-674 FEIVAI
+674 FEIAAI
-680 VLDFGAGETPSV
+680 VLEFGAGETISF
-692 TGSLADLRRYFG
+692 TGSMADARRYFG
-704 VNDVSSFSVRL
+704 VNDVNTFSVNL
-715 ADGADLTA
+715 QEGVEVTA
-723 VSTIIETQLGRGQNL
+723 VAEIIENQLGRGQNL
-738 SVEGKEAFEAKIRT
+738 SVEGKEAFEEKIRT

-765 LIGLV
+765 MIGLV

-818 GAIFG
+818 GAVFG

-844 VLTSQVP
+844 VLTSQLPVKS
-851 IVPMIYSFFLAYLV
+851 MISSFFLAYLV

-876 ASQVN
+876 ASNVN
-881 IIAAIKNE
+881 IISAIKNE

>member
-1 MSLVSRTLSAGKM
+1 
-14 FKLGRIQLTLPWLMV
+14 MV
-29 LRNLRARWVRTILTA
+29 LRNLRARWVRTVLTA
-44 AGIVVG
+44 LGIVVG

-63 TLNSINRFFDE
+63 TLRSINRFFDE
-74 AAGQSDLVVETA
+74 ASGQSDLVVETA
-86 ASGERFEEAAVAT
+86 AAGERFDEAILST
-99 VRRFPGVI
+99 VRRFPGVM

-116 TIPAEEA
+116 TIPADEA
-123 EGWEE
+123 ENWEE

-150 ADAGVEAAIHTYKL
+150 ADAGADVAIHSYNL

-171 PNETAYNMMM
+171 PNETAYNIML

-192 VGEDFAIL
+192 IGEDFAIL
-200 TPSSGVVDLRV
+200 TPTSGVVELRV

-240 GASGEIDQIELIVDA
+240 AASGEIDQIELVVDETISA
-255 SIRSNTAAL
+255 STAEL
-264 DQFRSDLSARLG
+264 DQFRTELGNRLG
-276 AEFTVKRPASRGE
+276 SEFVVKRPASRGE
-289 SVTDSLASYQQGL
+289 LVTDSLQSYQQGL

-330 EIGMLRAI
+330 EIGMLRAV

-350 TEALLLGVA
+350 TEALLLGVV
-359 GSIAGVGFGL
+359 GSVAGVGFGL

-376 VTMGNFAG
+376 ITMGNFAG
-384 QTVNEVSSTPQSM
+384 QTVNEVTSTPQSM
-397 LTSVIVGVVVTLSA
+397 LLSVLVGVVVTLAA
-411 ATIPALQAARISP
+411 ATVPALQAARISP
-424 LQALRAQGNVDERRW
+424 LQALRVQGNVDERRW

-451 AAAVLVLY
+451 SAAMLVLY

-481 GATLCIPVLANTL
+481 GATLCIPVLANSL
-494 EWVIRPFTRLIFGN
+494 EWAIRPFTIFIFGN

-551 IEQWMDSALG
+551 IQQWMDSALG

-588 VTASRIVA
+588 VTSTRIVA
-596 SRLLTHSG
+596 SRLLTNTG
-604 EDEFSL
+604 DDEFAL
-610 FVAIDPESFL
+610 FVAIDPESYL
-620 TVRGLRIQEGPEPA
+620 TVRGLRIQDGPAVTE
-634 DIMARLQQGGAVY
+634 IMARLQQGGAVY
-647 VGADVANKFDLG
+647 VGSDVANKFDLAI
-659 VGDSIT
+659 GDMVT
-665 METRRGRRA
+665 LETRRGRRE
-674 FEIVAI
+674 FEVIAI
-680 VLDFGAGETPSV
+680 VMDFGAGETPSV
-692 TGSLADLRRYFG
+692 TGVMGDMRRYFG
-704 VNDVSSFSVRL
+704 VNEVSSYSVKLVERVEV
-715 ADGADLTA
+715 TA
-723 VSTIIETQLGRGQNL
+723 VADTIENQLGRGQNL
-738 SVEGKEAFEAKIRT
+738 SVEGKEAFEAKIRA

-770 VAALGVV
+770 VAALGVI

-796 LGMSRSQVRRMILAE
+796 LGMSRKQVRRMILAE
-811 ATTIGFI
+811 ATTMGFI

-844 VLTSQVP
+844 VLTSQLPV
-851 IVPMIYSFFLAYLV
+851 VPMIYSFFLAYLV

-871 YPAVR
+871 YPAIR
-876 ASQVN
+876 ASKVN

>member
-1 MSLVSRTLSAGKM
+1 
-14 FKLGRIQLTLPWLMV
+14 MV

-44 AGIVVG
+44 LGIVVG
-50 VAAMVAVNATNNS
+50 VAAMVSVNATNNS
-63 TLNSINRFFDE
+63 TLKSINRFFDE
-74 AAGQSDLVVETA
+74 AAGQSDLLVETA
-86 ASGERFEEAAVAT
+86 AAGERFDEAALAT
-99 VRRFPGVI
+99 ISRFPGVV

-116 TIPAEEA
+116 TIPAAEA
-123 EGWEE
+123 DGWEE

-150 ADAGVEAAIHTYKL
+150 ADEGIHSYKL

-171 PNETAYNMMM
+171 PNETAFNMML

-200 TPSSGVVDLRV
+200 TPNSGVVKLRV
-211 VGLIAKEEI
+211 IGLIAKEEI
-220 GISNEGVLGITS
+220 GISNEGVIGITS

-240 GASGEIDQIELIVDA
+240 AASNEIDQIELIVDEEI
-255 SIRSNTAAL
+255 SSNSANL
-264 DQFRSDLSARLG
+264 DQFRQELGSRLG
-276 AEFTVKRPASRGE
+276 DELAVKLPASRGQ
-289 SVTDSLASYQQGL
+289 SVTDSLQSYQQGL

-330 EIGMLRAI
+330 EIGMLRAV
-338 GTTQRQVIKIVL
+338 GTTRRQVIKIVL
-350 TEALLLGVA
+350 TEALLLGVF
-359 GSIAGVGFGL
+359 GSVAGVGAGL

-384 QTVNEVSSTPQSM
+384 QTVKEVTATPQSM
-397 LTSVIVGVVVTLSA
+397 LTSVIVGVVVTLGA
-411 ATIPALQAARISP
+411 AVVPALQAARISP
-424 LQALRAQGNVDERRW
+424 LQALRVQGNVDERRW

-451 AAAVLVLY
+451 AAALLILY
-459 WVPFRQSVAF
+459 WVPFRPSVTF
-469 YIGSSM
+469 IIGSST

-481 GATLCIPVLANTL
+481 GATLCIPLLANGL
-494 EWVIRPFTRLIFGN
+494 EWVIRPLTLFIFGN

-551 IEQWMDSALG
+551 IDQWMESAVG

-572 QPDLEARLLAL
+572 QPDLEARMLAL
-583 PEVTA
+583 PQVTA
-588 VTASRIVA
+588 VTSTRFVA
-596 SRLLTHSG
+596 SRLLPKSG
-604 EDEFSL
+604 EDEFAL
-610 FVAIDPESFL
+610 FIAIDPTNYL
-620 TVRGLRIQEGPEPA
+620 TVRGLRIQEGPDAEEV
-634 DIMARLQQGGAVY
+634 MARLREGGAVY
-647 VGADVANKFDLG
+647 VGADEANKFGLA
-659 VGDSIT
+659 VGDFVT
-665 METRRGRRA
+665 LETRRGRRE
-674 FEIVAI
+674 FEVVAI
-680 VLDFGAGETPSV
+680 VLEFGAGETVSL
-692 TGSLADLRRYFG
+692 TGSAADARRYFG
-704 VNDVSSFSVRL
+704 VTDVNSFAVNL
-715 ADGADLTA
+715 ADGAELTA
-723 VSTIIETQLGRGQNL
+723 VANIIENQLGRGQNL
-738 SVEGKEAFEAKIRT
+738 SVEGKAAFEAKIRE

-770 VAALGVV
+770 VAALGVI

-818 GAIFG
+818 GAVFG

-844 VLTSQVP
+844 VLTSQLP
-851 IVPMIYSFFLAYLV
+851 IVPMITSFFLAYMV

-876 ASQVN
+876 ASKVN

>member
-1 MSLVSRTLSAGKM
+1 MFQLAGLQLS
-14 FKLGRIQLTLPWLMV
+14 LPWLMV
-29 LRNLRARWVRTILTA
+29 LRNLRARWVRTALTA

-50 VAAMVAVNATNNS
+50 VAAMVSVNATNNS
-63 TLNSINRFFDE
+63 TLSSINRFFDE

-86 ASGERFEEAAVAT
+86 ALGELFDESVLAT
-99 VRRFPGVI
+99 VRRFPGVV
-107 AAAPGIVGV
+107 AAAPGLVGI
-116 TIPAEEA
+116 TIPADEA
-123 EGWEE
+123 DGWEE

-134 NIVPGTNF
+134 FVVPGTNF
-142 WLMGRDMA
+142 WLMGRDIA
-150 ADAGVEAAIHTYKL
+150 ADEAIHTYTL
-164 VDGRLLK
+164 VDGRLLN
-171 PNETAYNMMM
+171 PDETAYNMLL
-181 VETYAE
+181 VDTYAE
-187 EKGIE
+187 EKGVE

-200 TPSSGVVDLRV
+200 SPVSGVVELRV

-220 GISNEGVLGITS
+220 GVSNEGVVGITA
-232 VQVVQELF
+232 VPVVQELF
-240 GASGEIDQIELIVDA
+240 GAAGQIGQIELVVDE
-255 SIRSNTAAL
+255 SISSSTVVL
-264 DQFRSDLSARLG
+264 DQFRAELAARLG
-276 AEFTVKRPASRGE
+276 DEFAVKRPASRGE
-289 SVTDSLASYQQGL
+289 LVTNSLSSYQQGL

-330 EIGMLRAI
+330 EIGMLRAV

-350 TEALLLGVA
+350 TEALILGVA
-359 GSIAGVGFGL
+359 GSVVGVGFGL

-376 VTMGNFAG
+376 IGMGNFAG
-384 QTVNEVSSTPQSM
+384 QTISEVSATPQS
-397 LTSVIVGVVVTLSA
+397 LLLSVVVGVVVTLVA
-411 ATIPALQAARISP
+411 ATVPALQAARISP
-424 LQALRAQGNVDERRW
+424 LQALRIQGSADERRW

-451 AAAVLVLY
+451 AAAILVLY
-459 WVPFRQSVAF
+459 YVPFRQSVAF

-481 GATLCIPVLANTL
+481 GATLCIPVLANVL
-494 EWVIRPFTRLIFGN
+494 EWVIRPFTLLLFGN

-551 IEQWMDSALG
+551 IERWLDSALG

-572 QPDLEARLLAL
+572 QPDLETRLLAL

-588 VTASRIVA
+588 VTPSRIVA
-596 SRLLTHSG
+596 SRLLTAAG
-604 EDEFSL
+604 DDEFAL
-610 FVAIDPESFL
+610 FVGIDPATYA
-620 TVRGLRIQEGPEPA
+620 TVRELRVQDGPPMNELLA
-634 DIMARLQQGGAVY
+634 QLAQGGVVY
-647 VGADVANKFDLG
+647 IGADVANKFALE
-659 VGDSIT
+659 VGDFIT
-665 METRRGRRA
+665 METRRGQRR
-674 FEIVAI
+674 FEIIAV
-680 VLDFGAGETPSV
+680 VMDFGAGETPSV
-692 TGSLADLRRYFG
+692 TGAMEDLRRYFG
-704 VNDVSSFSVRL
+704 VNDVSSFAVTL
-715 ADGADLTA
+715 ADGADLDRVAET
-723 VSTIIETQLGRGQNL
+723 IETQLGRGQNL
-738 SVEGKEAFEAKIRT
+738 SVEGKAAFEEKIRAI
-752 LSAEAFSLFDVLG
+752 SAEAFSLFDVLG

-770 VAALGVV
+770 VAALGVI

-796 LGMSRSQVRRMILAE
+796 LGMSRRQVRRMILAE
-811 ATTIGFI
+811 ATTMGFI
-818 GAIFG
+818 GAVFG

-844 VLTSQVP
+844 VIESQVP
-851 IVPMIYSFFLAYLV
+851 VVPMIYSFFLAYLV